1 MKKFQ
6 FSLQAMRDY
15 RERLLDEE
23 KGTLQ
28 RLKAERDSIEEHLR
42 RLEGE
47 FIGISREM
55 QEKQEEGTT
64 IIELKK
70 LSAQL
75 DNLRLQIQDQE
86 AALAK
91 AEAQVGRQ
99 M

>member
-47 FIGISREM
+47 FTGISREI
-55 QEKQEEGTT
+55 QEKQE
-64 IIELKK
+64 
-70 LSAQL
+70 
-75 DNLRLQIQDQE
+75 
-86 AALAK
+86 
-91 AEAQVGRQ
+91 
-99 M
+99 